1 MNLSLKK
8 IIKFATYS
16 TLIFVGSLL
25 AIIPFLKKTKEFSSD
40 YSPVV
45 REASADIPYVWT
57 GDDDDDDG
65 SI

>member
-1 MNLSLKK
+1 MNISLKK

-16 TLIFVGSLL
+16 TLIFIGSLIAL
-25 AIIPFLKKTKEFSSD
+25 VPFLKKTQEFSSD
-40 YSPVV
+40 YSPVI
-45 REASADIPYVWT
+45 REASADIPIVYS

>member
-1 MNLSLKK
+1 MHISIKK
-8 IIKFATYS
+8 IIKFVTYT
-16 TLIFVGSLL
+16 TLILVGSLIAL
-25 AIIPFLKKTKEFSSD
+25 VPFLKKTKEFSSD

-45 REASADIPYVWT
+45 REASADIPVVFT